1 MYLRATPK
9 SRGGGNGATNS
20 YDGDDAWVEYGLG
33 VNFNV
38 SNSACLWADLQRT
51 SGALLDEDWR
61 ASAGVRYA
69 F

>member
-1 MYLRATPK
+1 MQIRRLECNVIGK
-9 SRGGGNGATNS
+9 SRNS
-20 YDGDDAWVEYGLG
+20 YDGDDTWVEYGLG